1 MIYLI
6 INATAPFLMEVF
18 MKRNKKVFSLVLLLM
33 LLVVSVSGCKTKK
46 HKKPSTVTTT
56 ENKTG
61 FVPDE
66 NSDDPVDNEMRDD
79 EGNVYELDI
88 QK

>member
-1 MIYLI
+1 
-6 INATAPFLMEVF
+6 

-79 EGNVYELDI
+79 EGHVYELDI

>member
-1 MIYLI
+1 
-6 INATAPFLMEVF
+6 

-66 NSDDPVDNEMRDD
+66 NSDDPVVNEMRDD

>member
-1 MIYLI
+1 
-6 INATAPFLMEVF
+6 

-88 QK
+88 QNKTGGKNDRR

>member
-1 MIYLI
+1 
-6 INATAPFLMEVF
+6 

-33 LLVVSVSGCKTKK
+33 LLVVSVSECKTKK

-61 FVPDE
+61 FVSDE

>member
-1 MIYLI
+1 
-6 INATAPFLMEVF
+6 

-66 NSDDPVDNEMRDD
+66 NSDDPVDNEMRDY

>member
-1 MIYLI
+1 
-6 INATAPFLMEVF
+6 

-33 LLVVSVSGCKTKK
+33 LLVLSISGCKAKK
-46 HKKPSTVTTT
+46 HKKQSTVTTT

-61 FVPDE
+61 FVPNED
-66 NSDDPVDNEMRDD
+66 SDDPVDNEMRDND
-79 EGNVYELDI
+79 GNIYKPDI

>member
-1 MIYLI
+1 
-6 INATAPFLMEVF
+6 

-33 LLVVSVSGCKTKK
+33 LLAVSVSGCKTKK

>member
-1 MIYLI
+1 
-6 INATAPFLMEVF
+6 
-18 MKRNKKVFSLVLLLM
+18 MKRNKKVFRLVLLLM

-61 FVPDE
+61 FVPEE

>member
-1 MIYLI
+1 
-6 INATAPFLMEVF
+6 MEVF
-18 MKRNKKVFSLVLLLM
+18 MKRNKKLFSLVLLLM

>member
-1 MIYLI
+1 
-6 INATAPFLMEVF
+6 

-61 FVPDE
+61 FVSDQ
-66 NSDDPVDNEMRDD
+66 NSDDTVDNEIRDY

>member
-1 MIYLI
+1 
-6 INATAPFLMEVF
+6 
-18 MKRNKKVFSLVLLLM
+18 MKRNKKVLGLVLLLM

>member
-1 MIYLI
+1 
-6 INATAPFLMEVF
+6 

-61 FVPDE
+61 FVPD
-66 NSDDPVDNEMRDD
+66 DPVDNEMRDD

>member
-1 MIYLI
+1 
-6 INATAPFLMEVF
+6 

-66 NSDDPVDNEMRDD
+66 NSADPVDNEMRDD

>member
-1 MIYLI
+1 
-6 INATAPFLMEVF
+6 

-33 LLVVSVSGCKTKK
+33 VFVVSVSGCKTKK

-61 FVPDE
+61 FVSDE

>member
-1 MIYLI
+1 
-6 INATAPFLMEVF
+6 
-18 MKRNKKVFSLVLLLM
+18 MKRNKKLFSLVLLLM

-46 HKKPSTVTTT
+46 HKKPSTARYVYYLSRM
-56 ENKTG
+56 E
-61 FVPDE
+61 PDE

>member
-1 MIYLI
+1 
-6 INATAPFLMEVF
+6 

-61 FVPDE
+61 FVSDE
-66 NSDDPVDNEMRDD
+66 NSDDPVGNEMRDD

>member
-1 MIYLI
+1 
-6 INATAPFLMEVF
+6 
-18 MKRNKKVFSLVLLLM
+18 MKRNKKVFCLVLLLM

>member
-1 MIYLI
+1 
-6 INATAPFLMEVF
+6 

-66 NSDDPVDNEMRDD
+66 KSDDHVDNEMRDD

>member
-1 MIYLI
+1 
-6 INATAPFLMEVF
+6 

-61 FVPDE
+61 FVADE

>member
-1 MIYLI
+1 
-6 INATAPFLMEVF
+6 MEVF
-18 MKRNKKVFSLVLLLM
+18 KKRNKKVFSLVLLLM

>member
-1 MIYLI
+1 
-6 INATAPFLMEVF
+6 

-61 FVPDE
+61 FVSDE
-66 NSDDPVDNEMRDD
+66 NNDPVDNEMRDD

>member
-1 MIYLI
+1 
-6 INATAPFLMEVF
+6 

-61 FVPDE
+61 FVSDE
-66 NSDDPVDNEMRDD
+66 NSDDPVVNEMRDD

>member
-1 MIYLI
+1 
-6 INATAPFLMEVF
+6 

-79 EGNVYELDI
+79 KGNVYELDI

>member
-1 MIYLI
+1 
-6 INATAPFLMEVF
+6 
-18 MKRNKKVFSLVLLLM
+18 MKRNKKLFSLVLLLM

-61 FVPDE
+61 FVPVE

>member
-1 MIYLI
+1 
-6 INATAPFLMEVF
+6 

-33 LLVVSVSGCKTKK
+33 LLVVSVSGCETKK

>member
-1 MIYLI
+1 
-6 INATAPFLMEVF
+6 
-18 MKRNKKVFSLVLLLM
+18 MKRNNMVFSLVLLLM

>member
-1 MIYLI
+1 
-6 INATAPFLMEVF
+6 
-18 MKRNKKVFSLVLLLM
+18 MKRNKKVFSLVLLLI

>member
-1 MIYLI
+1 
-6 INATAPFLMEVF
+6 

-66 NSDDPVDNEMRDD
+66 NSDDPVDNEMRDA

>member
-1 MIYLI
+1 MGRLR
-6 INATAPFLMEVF
+6 NLGFPFCFMEVF

-61 FVPDE
+61 FVSDE

>member
-1 MIYLI
+1 
-6 INATAPFLMEVF
+6 

-88 QK
+88 QKNDRR

>member
-1 MIYLI
+1 
-6 INATAPFLMEVF
+6 
-18 MKRNKKVFSLVLLLM
+18 M

-88 QK
+88 QNKTGGKNDRR

>member
-1 MIYLI
+1 
-6 INATAPFLMEVF
+6 
-18 MKRNKKVFSLVLLLM
+18 MKQNKKVFSLVLLLM

-79 EGNVYELDI
+79 EGNVYELDL

>member
-1 MIYLI
+1 
-6 INATAPFLMEVF
+6 

-33 LLVVSVSGCKTKK
+33 LLVVSVSACKTKK

-66 NSDDPVDNEMRDD
+66 NSDDPVDNEMHDD

>member
-1 MIYLI
+1 
-6 INATAPFLMEVF
+6 

-66 NSDDPVDNEMRDD
+66 NSDDPVDNEMSDD

>member
-1 MIYLI
+1 
-6 INATAPFLMEVF
+6 
-18 MKRNKKVFSLVLLLM
+18 MKRNKKLFSLVLLLM

-79 EGNVYELDI
+79 EGNFYELDI

>member
-1 MIYLI
+1 
-6 INATAPFLMEVF
+6 

-66 NSDDPVDNEMRDD
+66 NSDDPVDNEMCDD

>member
-1 MIYLI
+1 
-6 INATAPFLMEVF
+6 

-33 LLVVSVSGCKTKK
+33 LLEVSVSGCKTKK

>member
-1 MIYLI
+1 
-6 INATAPFLMEVF
+6 

-46 HKKPSTVTTT
+46 HKKSSTVTTT

-61 FVPDE
+61 FVPAE

>member
-1 MIYLI
+1 
-6 INATAPFLMEVF
+6 
-18 MKRNKKVFSLVLLLM
+18 MKRNKKLFSLVLLLM

-66 NSDDPVDNEMRDD
+66 NSDDPVDFLMSDD
-79 EGNVYELDI
+79 D
-88 QK
+88 

>member
-1 MIYLI
+1 
-6 INATAPFLMEVF
+6 MEVF